1 MGIIT
6 KDVTPG
12 TEREKA
18 QKRNKEGAENNRK
31 TRKVSEIR
39 SSVRPD
45 SIRTDRAADH
55 IGSVKRLANSVF
67 TAFSNTVHYRA
78 AL

>member
-6 KDVTPG
+6 KDVTTG
-12 TEREKA
+12 TERKKA
-18 QKRNKEGAENNRK
+18 QKRNKEGSENNRK

-45 SIRTDRAADH
+45 SIRTRQ
-55 IGSVKRLANSVF
+55 GCGV
-67 TAFSNTVHYRA
+67 YRIFKYCT
-78 AL
+78 L